1 MTGDKTPKRRH
12 STLYHLEPIGIGTP
26 LVESLTSYLA
36 RLASAH
42 CLPVQPL
49 LIEILAPEL
58 KISKIDH
65 TFSRFFKECACSVNG
80 LGQYAEDFQIT
91 LERLTLR
98 EDLSQLTML
107 PWKSVFDPGG
117 KGLNKPHKTWC
128 PSCFREWEENGGPL
142 YEPLIWTLSS
152 VHTCEKHRIGLRSS
166 CSECGSIQPILARIM
181 PIGCCSSCGSRLWS
195 RDVVGCESE
204 KQCISRNLWFVES
217 IGELLSASPFE
228 SSIASHKSFQLAVSD
243 VIRHLGIS
251 NTKDLDRAIGFGES
265 TLTQWRRGRGKPRFD
280 YFLLFCFKTGINPK
294 NMLCHSSDEFL
305 KYCRLPVDDGD
316 SHNGKHSSERK
327 PLRKEI
333 VDEIDRVLSSDEPP
347 SLREFSKRLGVGIG
361 FLRYRFPNESK
372 MIAARY
378 KERLRKKKETLFQS
392 RCEAIRK
399 AVEELDAAQEYPSKG
414 KVFGRIPE
422 MSAGGRN
429 LRLTNIW
436 KETIGSKL
444 GVKKQR
450 YVPEPS

>member
-1 MTGDKTPKRRH
+1 
-12 STLYHLEPIGIGTP
+12 

-265 TLTQWRRGRGKPRFD
+265 TRAQWRRGRGKPRFD